1 VTPNTEQERSQ
12 NAPRPGST
20 PTSAPIRLPTTL
32 RRALIPVRNDTSCLV
47 LRTHLPGKEVPTDC
61 VRQAGRKESPTS
73 REQQVDALGSGG
85 KAHNDVHDDAHN
97 AFISDDSSFIMG
109 IELFVDGG
117 QAQV

>member
-1 VTPNTEQERSQ
+1 M
-12 NAPRPGST
+12 
-20 PTSAPIRLPTTL
+20 
-32 RRALIPVRNDTSCLV
+32 
-47 LRTHLPGKEVPTDC
+47 PTDC